1 MTTEKVSYDVLQNK
15 LITLKKNKEIL
26 SEEEL
31 QGRYAKSY
39 NRLKSE
45 IYNLLNEMQAEEL
58 AKIHLPKKVLADKA
72 QEIKDCYIPYL
83 ERLMH
88 VAFSQY
94 DVKAIMNIWEE
105 FQIMMINEF
114 GATIDISYLMNSQ
127 I

>member
-1 MTTEKVSYDVLQNK
+1 MVMEKTRYDALQNK
-15 LITLKKNKEIL
+15 LNILKKNREIL

-45 IYNLLNEMQAEEL
+45 IYNLLHEMQAEEL
-58 AKIHLPKKVLADKA
+58 AKIHLPKNVLSDKE

-83 ERLMH
+83 NRFKD

-105 FQIMMINEF
+105 FQLKMINEF
-114 GATIDISYLMNSQ
+114 GATIDISYLMDN
-127 I
+127 